1 MFFRLGLC
9 GCFLLMIG
17 CGDGPQLRLNTL
29 LGKHIDLELSQNS
42 AWPQVKRIGLIVHSD
57 ETGPGAAPAI
67 SSEFLE
73 TLSRRTEQFLI
84 HHCQVG
90 AVVPLPFPS
99 LGQQGEIQQELIGH
113 GQEYGLSHAVLVVF
127 SSREHAGPVTL
138 GEERMMTQLSGIS
151 IENQALA
158 EVAVL
163 RLEGSHVAMMLPG
176 EARETLE
183 LLDAPIGEGGP
194 SRAESLDILRAQAAQ
209 QALDRSLHDLG
220 ERCEGIPEKA

>member
-1 MFFRLGLC
+1 MGVWL
-9 GCFLLMIG
+9 FLLLIVG
-17 CGDGPQLRLNTL
+17 CADGPQLRLHTL
-29 LGKHIDLELSQNS
+29 LGVQIDTELSRDS
-42 AWPQVKRIGLIVHSD
+42 AWPNVERIGLMVHSD
-57 ETGPGAAPAI
+57 ETGPGAAPAV

-84 HHCQVG
+84 QRCQVG
-90 AVVPLPFPS
+90 SVTPLPVPRS
-99 LGQQGEIQQELIGH
+99 GQQGYIQQELIGDA
-113 GQEYGLSHAVLVVF
+113 QEYGISHAVLVVF
-127 SSREHAGPVTL
+127 SSREHASPVTL

-163 RLEGSHVAMMLPG
+163 RLEGFRVEMTLIG

-194 SRAESLDILRAQAAQ
+194 SRVESLDILRAQAAQ
-209 QALDRSLHDLG
+209 QALDRTLHNLG